1 MTARATPNPNI
12 LKLRDEVAQKIV
24 DVLMQSIPPGT
35 TEEDATEIHH
45 GVIWRFVFATM
56 ATSMDARAIR
66 ATVDNAIREAIQFA
80 AATGKEKPH

>member
-12 LKLRDEVAQKIV
+12 LKLRNEVAQKIV
-24 DVLMQSIPPGT
+24 DVLIQSIPPGT

-56 ATSMDARAIR
+56 VTSMDARAIR
-66 ATVDNAIREAIQFA
+66 ATVDNAIREAIPA
-80 AATGKEKPH
+80 AAAMRPEKSH